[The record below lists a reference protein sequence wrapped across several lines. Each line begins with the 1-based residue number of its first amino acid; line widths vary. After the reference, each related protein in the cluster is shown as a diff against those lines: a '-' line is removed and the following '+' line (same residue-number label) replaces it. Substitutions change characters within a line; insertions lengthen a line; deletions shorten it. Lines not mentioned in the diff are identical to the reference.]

1 MTQEQAQYRQVLS
14 LALCFAR
21 EGVAKQ
27 LKQQRCRLW
36 EIDHKEIMARAGDY
50 LAQHPELIAKAKAII
65 ESRVHPC
72 AALRTFVQSRKARK
86 SATSA
91 VQISGAK

>member
-1 MTQEQAQYRQVLS
+1 MTPEQAQHRQTIS

-21 EGVAKQ
+21 EAVANQ
-27 LKQQRCRLW
+27 LKAQRCRLY

-50 LAQHPELIAKAKAII
+50 LAAHPELIAKAKAII
-65 ESRVHPC
+65 ESRAHPRANLKTNARTGKVH
-72 AALRTFVQSRKARK
+72 K
-86 SATSA
+86 SGTSS